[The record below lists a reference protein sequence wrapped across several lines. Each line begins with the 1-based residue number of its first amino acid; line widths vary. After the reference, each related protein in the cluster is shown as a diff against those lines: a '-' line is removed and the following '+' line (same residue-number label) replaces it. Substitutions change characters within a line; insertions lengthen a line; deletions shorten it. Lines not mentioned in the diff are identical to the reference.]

1 MYLHEWFYFPSQ
13 FHNFSIETNFS
24 LPIYLDRFAQSL
36 QQNSWGR
43 KSVRWVFTR
52 RTDSV
57 PRLPPPPPPP
67 THKRRHY
74 YNTQSQGRLCIILT
88 PIFPSITRVRT
99 PKFDPKGLLTPI
111 SVNYLFSKRPSLRP
125 KAENRVGFVGKSRPP
140 FYSATASRGSS
151 REVFCVPP

>member
-1 MYLHEWFYFPSQ
+1 MTLFSSRPSSPFCPSFATKQ
-13 FHNFSIETNFS
+13 LGAKVCPLS
-24 LPIYLDRFAQSL
+24 LYKADGQ
-36 QQNSWGR
+36 
-43 KSVRWVFTR
+43 
-52 RTDSV
+52 SV
-57 PRLPPPPPPP
+57 PRLPPPPPP

-99 PKFDPKGLLTPI
+99 PKFDPKGLLKPI
-111 SVNYLFSKRPSLRP
+111 SVKYLFSKRPSLRP

>member
-1 MYLHEWFYFPSQ
+1 MY
-13 FHNFSIETNFS
+13 FSILSTPNAFFQS
-24 LPIYLDRFAQSL
+24 NDTIFISPIYLAPFAQAL
-36 QQNSWGR
+36 QQNNWGR

-57 PRLPPPPPPP
+57 PRLPPPPPP

>member
-1 MYLHEWFYFPSQ
+1 MY
-13 FHNFSIETNFS
+13 FSILSTPNAFFQS
-24 LPIYLDRFAQSL
+24 NDTIFISPIYLAPFAQAL
-36 QQNSWGR
+36 QQNNWGR

-57 PRLPPPPPPP
+57 PRLPPPPPP

-99 PKFDPKGLLTPI
+99 PKFDPKGLLKPI
-111 SVNYLFSKRPSLRP
+111 SVKYLFSKRPSLRP